1 MKPTVFERILPVTVS
16 LISGMENIG
25 TTHEI
30 ANYTRKLGDTI
41 GDELFSSLLNPYFDA
56 SSINCLHPDEDV
68 GYGRQFL
75 HFTDTFGLEAFCAFY
90 EKALIMAEKG
100 VEGTRKFTNVR
111 AELDIFAPREGDV
124 ETIARL
130 QITFGRDSGGISPNY
145 VSPHTHTFYYSM
157 LLEHGDKMVDCPQM
171 PDIEERSI
179 ASPVYLVNAQNVK
192 ATFGHT
198 VKEHPVGIY
207 LCARRY
213 GWSEVAFHG
222 QQVLLKADIH
232 VR

>member
-1 MKPTVFERILPVTVS
+1 MKPSVFERILPVTVS
-16 LISGMENIG
+16 LISGMDNLG
-25 TTHEI
+25 TAHEV

-41 GDELFSSLLNPYFDA
+41 ADELFAHLLTPYFDA
-56 SSINCLHPDEDV
+56 SSINCLDSKEDV
-68 GYGRQFL
+68 GYGRPFL
-75 HFTDTFGLEAFCAFY
+75 RFTDTFGLEAFCAFY
-90 EKALIMAEKG
+90 EKALIMAENG
-100 VEGTRKFTNVR
+100 VEGTRQFTNVH
-111 AELDIFAPREGDV
+111 AELDIFAPLEGDV

-130 QITFGRDSGGISPNY
+130 QVTFDRDAGGVRPNY
-145 VSPHTHTFYYSM
+145 VSPVTHTFYYSM
-157 LLEHGDKMVDCPQM
+157 LLEHGDKVVDCPQM

-198 VKEHPVGIY
+198 VKENPVGIY

-213 GWSEVAFHG
+213 GWSEVQFHG